1 MNKRYVI
8 ALSDKGQWQF
18 STFHKC
24 LKEFS
29 ATKFL
34 QQKKKK
40 KIRCK
45 MLTGMKAIGKDTVSH
60 YGHFLLSL
68 NFSPTNTE
76 DRCLKFHAILVF
88 DKLGEYMDPVLVL

>member
-1 MNKRYVI
+1 M
-8 ALSDKGQWQF
+8 LSLYQIRANGSSLPFINVLRNSVPPNSF
-18 STFHKC
+18 SK
-24 LKEFS
+24 
-29 ATKFL
+29 
-34 QQKKKK
+34 KKKK